1 MLVSIMLRLEVH
13 GRHLMA
19 SRLETVS
26 FSMERIANPSM
37 KYRCRGTETDPF
49 PDK

>member
-1 MLVSIMLRLEVH
+1 MLVSIMLRLEAH
-13 GRHLMA
+13 GRYLVA
-19 SRLETVS
+19 PRLETVS

-37 KYRCRGTETDPF
+37 KYRCRNPETNPF

>member
-1 MLVSIMLRLEVH
+1 MLRLEVH
-13 GRHLMA
+13 GRYLVA
-19 SRLETVS
+19 PRLKTAS

-37 KYRCRGTETDPF
+37 KYRYRAPETNPF

>member
-1 MLVSIMLRLEVH
+1 MLVSIMLRLKAH
-13 GRHLMA
+13 GRHLMVP
-19 SRLETVS
+19 RLETVS

-37 KYRCRGTETDPF
+37 KYRYRAPETNPF